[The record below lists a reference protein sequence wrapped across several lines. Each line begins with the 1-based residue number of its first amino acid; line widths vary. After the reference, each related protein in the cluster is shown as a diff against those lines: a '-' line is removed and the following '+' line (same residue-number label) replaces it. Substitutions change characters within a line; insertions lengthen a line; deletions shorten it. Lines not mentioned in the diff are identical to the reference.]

1 MLMKCRYI
9 DEITGGRGLVFATG
23 TPVSNSMTEL
33 YVMMRYLQHE
43 TLKQRGLS
51 HFDCWAAVFGET
63 KTAIELA
70 PEGTGYRARTR
81 FSRFF
86 NLPELMNIF
95 KETADIKTADQI
107 KLPVPEAIYHNV
119 VARPTDI
126 QKELV
131 GQLSERAAKVHSG
144 AVDASKDNMLCITN
158 DGRKLGL
165 DQRVVNPDL
174 PDDPSSKVNICV
186 DNIYNICKEGEKEKL
201 TQLVFSDLSTPKE
214 GESFNIY
221 DDIRNKLTDRGIPKN
236 EIAFIHEADTE
247 ARKKELF
254 AKVRSGSV
262 RVLIGSTFKM
272 GSGMNVQDRLI
283 ALHNLDCP
291 WRPGDLEQRE
301 GRIIRQGNMNPQVHI
316 YRYVTESTFD
326 AYLWQTVEQKQ
337 KFISQIMTSK
347 SPVRTCEDIDETALS
362 YAEVKAL
369 CAGDERIKEKMDLDI
384 DVSRLKLMKA
394 AHQSQMYRLEDDLLR
409 KYPEQ
414 EKNLTSLI
422 SGLEADIQTSSA
434 HTHPKDGFIGMNVQG
449 KEYADKE
456 SAGKALTDASRQAI
470 SPEPVYIGRYRGFD
484 MSVSLEN
491 FGADYTLAL
500 KGEAYHHLKLGGDAR
515 GNITRID
522 SAIDNIPKRLEE
534 TKEAL
539 ANVRNQI
546 VGAKAEL
553 GRPFPQEEDLKIKS
567 ARLAE
572 LNAELNIDGRGEI
585 QPVIDDEA
593 EAIPDKPSVVGELK
607 ELKKKIL
614 TPITADSVR
623 RYEYGSIQ
631 A

>member
-1 MLMKCRYI
+1 M
-9 DEITGGRGLVFATG
+9 
-23 TPVSNSMTEL
+23 
-33 YVMMRYLQHE
+33 
-43 TLKQRGLS
+43 
-51 HFDCWAAVFGET
+51 
-63 KTAIELA
+63 
-70 PEGTGYRARTR
+70 
-81 FSRFF
+81 
-86 NLPELMNIF
+86 F
-95 KETADIKTADQI
+95 KDIADIKTADQL
-107 KLPVPEAIYHNV
+107 KLPVPEAVYHNV
-119 VARPTDI
+119 VARPTEI

-186 DNIYNICKEGEKEKL
+186 ENIYNIWKEGEKEKL

-301 GRIIRQGNMNPQVHI
+301 GRIIRQGNMNPKVHI

-434 HTHPKDGFIGMNVQG
+434 HTHPKDGFIGMNVQV

-491 FGADYTLAL
+491 FSADYTLVL

-522 SAIDNIPKRLEE
+522 NAIDNIPKHLEE

-539 ANVRNQI
+539 ENVRNQI
-546 VGAKAEL
+546 AGAKAEL
-553 GRPFPQEEDLKIKS
+553 GRPFPQEEDLKTKS

-585 QPVIDDEA
+585 QPVIDDEV
-593 EAIPDKPSVVGELK
+593 EAKTDKPSVVGELK

-614 TPITADSVR
+614 PPIPADSGR